1 MKQGSFLQQTLR
13 TGFFL
18 VPLWL
23 GFNNIV
29 FAVDTIYLNGNIIT
43 MNDVLGTVEAVAVED
58 GKIKAVGKSADLQ
71 RLATSETSIVDLKER
86 TMLPG
91 FIDAH
96 GHFFLTAEYA
106 YGWVDLNSPP
116 IGGVKSIEEMI
127 ALLKEKADA
136 TPEGQWVLGWG
147 YDDSNILDMR
157 HPTRADLDKVS
168 RKHPIYVQHI
178 SGWIS
183 SANSLALEM
192 AGINKDSSDPS
203 DGKIRKDPIT
213 GEPTGV
219 IESALSPVYNLVP
232 KYTEDDYVKAIEIGS
247 DMWLA
252 SGTTTAQE
260 GWGDS
265 NQWAMLKTA
274 LQRGNL
280 KVRTVFWPLAQ
291 GSEAANLKG
300 YPATISG
307 TSIDDSNMLVLGASK
322 LTADGSIQGYSGYLS
337 HPYHQHPEDK
347 SADYRGYPTRPQEQL
362 TDMVTALHKEG
373 RQLAIHGNGDAGIDM
388 ILDAFD
394 AAQKAYPRQ
403 DTRHIV
409 VHSQM
414 VREDQLK
421 RMKHLGVIP
430 SFFATHTYFWGDR
443 HYNIFM
449 GPERAVRMSPVR
461 SALQMGLPFTLHND
475 TYVTPMSPLMSVW
488 SAVNRQSFSG
498 RDMGKEMQ
506 GVTVYEALKGVT
518 INAAWQG
525 FEENIKGSIE
535 VGKLADFVVLDE
547 NPLEVDPLEIKNI
560 TVRATI
566 LGNNVAFGVL

>member
-403 DTRHIV
+403 DARHIV

>member
-1 MKQGSFLQQTLR
+1 
-13 TGFFL
+13 
-18 VPLWL
+18 
-23 GFNNIV
+23 
-29 FAVDTIYLNGNIIT
+29 
-43 MNDVLGTVEAVAVED
+43 DVLGTVEAVAVED

-403 DTRHIV
+403 DARHIV

-430 SFFATHTYFWGDR
+430 SFFATHTYFW
-443 HYNIFM
+443 
-449 GPERAVRMSPVR
+449 
-461 SALQMGLPFTLHND
+461 
-475 TYVTPMSPLMSVW
+475 
-488 SAVNRQSFSG
+488 
-498 RDMGKEMQ
+498 
-506 GVTVYEALKGVT
+506 
-518 INAAWQG
+518 
-525 FEENIKGSIE
+525 
-535 VGKLADFVVLDE
+535 
-547 NPLEVDPLEIKNI
+547 
-560 TVRATI
+560 
-566 LGNNVAFGVL
+566 

>member
-1 MKQGSFLQQTLR
+1 MARLHNVKEGSSMKQGSFLQQTLR

-322 LTADGSIQGYSGYLS
+322 LTADGSIQGYSGY
-337 HPYHQHPEDK
+337 
-347 SADYRGYPTRPQEQL
+347 
-362 TDMVTALHKEG
+362 
-373 RQLAIHGNGDAGIDM
+373 
-388 ILDAFD
+388 
-394 AAQKAYPRQ
+394 
-403 DTRHIV
+403 
-409 VHSQM
+409 
-414 VREDQLK
+414 
-421 RMKHLGVIP
+421 
-430 SFFATHTYFWGDR
+430 
-443 HYNIFM
+443 
-449 GPERAVRMSPVR
+449 
-461 SALQMGLPFTLHND
+461 
-475 TYVTPMSPLMSVW
+475 
-488 SAVNRQSFSG
+488 
-498 RDMGKEMQ
+498 
-506 GVTVYEALKGVT
+506 
-518 INAAWQG
+518 
-525 FEENIKGSIE
+525 
-535 VGKLADFVVLDE
+535 
-547 NPLEVDPLEIKNI
+547 
-560 TVRATI
+560 
-566 LGNNVAFGVL
+566 

>member
-373 RQLAIHGNGDAGIDM
+373 LLTPLRRPI
-388 ILDAFD
+388 
-394 AAQKAYPRQ
+394 
-403 DTRHIV
+403 
-409 VHSQM
+409 
-414 VREDQLK
+414 
-421 RMKHLGVIP
+421 
-430 SFFATHTYFWGDR
+430 
-443 HYNIFM
+443 
-449 GPERAVRMSPVR
+449 RA
-461 SALQMGLPFTLHND
+461 
-475 TYVTPMSPLMSVW
+475 
-488 SAVNRQSFSG
+488 
-498 RDMGKEMQ
+498 KMQ
-506 GVTVYEALKGVT
+506 GILWF
-518 INAAWQG
+518 I
-525 FEENIKGSIE
+525 
-535 VGKLADFVVLDE
+535 
-547 NPLEVDPLEIKNI
+547 
-560 TVRATI
+560 VRW
-566 LGNNVAFGVL
+566 FGRIS